1 MNNEAINKKEEIV
14 NKDLISSVNG
24 NIITNNE
31 NKTLV
36 INPISFELI
45 QKVDLRF
52 LLNTNI
58 FGSRGSVITIHELS
72 NKNLGIL
79 LDEKLIIIT
88 HKTFKTIKI
97 IEPNYNEIHSS
108 KEITGNRFV
117 DFIELKNCD
126 IVIWTSNVILIYNKE
141 YNLIQ
146 RIDEVE
152 QGNLCIREDSDYDHV
167 TYYDINSIYEMKNG
181 KLVSCNSYGLK
192 FYEKDKDKYNLI
204 STEKMEIDVHFI
216 LEIKPNIL
224 ILLQKHYDESFSDM
238 EGDDKFLISIY
249 NIENKS
255 LIKVFRTRVE
265 SSFGEFERINYILNK
280 KYLFMCYDK
289 TMKIF
294 NLENNMEDI
303 YIENDDIYEYEEIFG
318 EYHRN
323 IKKEKRI
330 KILLANYSDTLF
342 FGKDNKSN
350 LNMYIFNNKMLKI
363 YYNFKTENIKGVIKL
378 KNNDFIFYSYDCEL
392 NRFTPIF
399 KSNI

>member
-72 NKNLGIL
+72 NENLGIL

-399 KSNI
+399 K

>member
-399 KSNI
+399 K

>member
-72 NKNLGIL
+72 NENLGIL

-108 KEITGNRFV
+108 KEITGNGFV

-399 KSNI
+399 K

>member
-378 KNNDFIFYSYDCEL
+378 KNNDFIFYSMIV
-392 NRFTPIF
+392 N
-399 KSNI
+399 